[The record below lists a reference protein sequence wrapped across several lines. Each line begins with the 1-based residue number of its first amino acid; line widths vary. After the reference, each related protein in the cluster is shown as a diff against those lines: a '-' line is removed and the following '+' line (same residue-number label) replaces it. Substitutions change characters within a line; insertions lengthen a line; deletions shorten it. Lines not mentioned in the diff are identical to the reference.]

1 VGPVQKAWTGTGKG
15 GISVS
20 VIEIRG
26 LSKKFGKNVVLDNID
41 LVIHEG
47 DVVAIIGPS
56 GTGKSTLLRSINL
69 LEKPEKGTIKIND
82 QEIDLTTK
90 SAREKLELRKNTEM
104 VFQQFNLFK
113 NRTALENV
121 MEGLMVVK
129 KLKKSEARSIAEK
142 HLQKVGMGDRLSHY
156 PRHLSGGQQQRV
168 ALARMLLYKPDIIM
182 LDEPF
187 SALDGFLKDTLQME
201 MLELIRDY
209 SGDVLM
215 VSHSRDEIY
224 KFCDHM
230 MLLSEGKTILK
241 GCTKDI
247 FRRPER
253 MEAAKLT
260 GCKNISSIEKI
271 SDYELYACEWK
282 IRLITEEKIGDS
294 IKYVGIRGHNLI
306 PVQERSEENVMGIE
320 LAGFADT
327 PFQRQYLFQNSD
339 DKTSSKIWWIQDKM
353 DFEEGKLQ
361 NIPPFIK
368 FPKEDLLLLL

>member
-1 VGPVQKAWTGTGKG
+1 MALQVN
-15 GISVS
+15 
-20 VIEIRG
+20 IR
-26 LSKKFGKNVVLDNID
+26 KKFSGFELNVEFETEAGCMGIL
-41 LVIHEG
+41 G
-47 DVVAIIGPS
+47 AS
-56 GTGKSTLLRSINL
+56 GCGKSMTLKCVAGIETPDQGRIVLNGKVLFDSEKGINL
-69 LEKPEKGTIKIND
+69 PARERRTGYLFQNYALFPTMTVEENLSIVLPGKKRDKLPLVAEQLRRFQLEGLEK
-82 QEIDLTTK
+82 
-90 SAREKLELRKNTEM
+90 R
-104 VFQQFNLFK
+104 
-113 NRTALENV
+113 
-121 MEGLMVVK
+121 
-129 KLKKSEARSIAEK
+129 
-142 HLQKVGMGDRLSHY
+142 Y
-156 PRHLSGGQQQRV
+156 PSQLSGGQQQRV

-282 IRLITEEKIGDS
+282 IKLKTEEKIGDS
-294 IKYVGIRGHNLI
+294 VRYVGIRGHNLI

-327 PFQRQYLFQNSD
+327 PFQRQYLFQNTD
-339 DKTSSKIWWIQDKM
+339 DKTSSKIWWVQDKM
-353 DFEEGKLQ
+353 DFEEGKIQ
-361 NIPPFIK
+361 NIPPFMK

>member
-1 VGPVQKAWTGTGKG
+1 MTGEENLS
-15 GISVS
+15 I
-20 VIEIRG
+20 VIPGRKRDK
-26 LSKKFGKNVVLDNID
+26 LP
-41 LVIHEG
+41 LVAEQLRRFQLEG
-47 DVVAIIGPS
+47 
-56 GTGKSTLLRSINL
+56 
-69 LEKPEKGTIKIND
+69 LEK
-82 QEIDLTTK
+82 
-90 SAREKLELRKNTEM
+90 R
-104 VFQQFNLFK
+104 
-113 NRTALENV
+113 
-121 MEGLMVVK
+121 
-129 KLKKSEARSIAEK
+129 
-142 HLQKVGMGDRLSHY
+142 Y
-156 PRHLSGGQQQRV
+156 PSQLSGGQQQRV

-201 MLELIRDY
+201 MLELIKDY

-271 SDYELYACEWK
+271 GDYELYACDWK
-282 IRLITEEKIGDS
+282 MKLNTEEKIGDS
-294 IKYVGIRGHNLI
+294 VKYVGIRGHNLI
-306 PVQERSEENVMGIE
+306 PVQERSEVNVMGIE

-339 DKTSSKIWWIQDKM
+339 DKTSSKIWWVQDKM

-361 NIPPFIK
+361 DIPSFIK

>member
-1 VGPVQKAWTGTGKG
+1 MALQVY
-15 GISVS
+15 
-20 VIEIRG
+20 IR
-26 LSKKFGKNVVLDNID
+26 KKFSGFELNVEFETEAGCMGIL
-41 LVIHEG
+41 G
-47 DVVAIIGPS
+47 AS
-56 GTGKSTLLRSINL
+56 GCGKSMTLKCVAGIETPDQGRIVLNGKVLFDSEKGINL
-69 LEKPEKGTIKIND
+69 PARERRTGYLFQNYALFPTMTVEENLGIVLSGKKRDKLPIVAEQLRRFQLEGLEK
-82 QEIDLTTK
+82 
-90 SAREKLELRKNTEM
+90 R
-104 VFQQFNLFK
+104 
-113 NRTALENV
+113 
-121 MEGLMVVK
+121 
-129 KLKKSEARSIAEK
+129 
-142 HLQKVGMGDRLSHY
+142 Y
-156 PRHLSGGQQQRV
+156 PSQLSGGQQQRV

-282 IRLITEEKIGDS
+282 IKLKTEEKIGDS

-306 PVQERSEENVMGIE
+306 PAKERSEENVMGIE
-320 LAGFADT
+320 LAGYADT

-339 DKTSSKIWWIQDKM
+339 DKTASKIWWIQDKT
-353 DFEEGKLQ
+353 DFKEGMHQ
-361 NIPPFIK
+361 NLPSFIR
-368 FPKEDLLLLL
+368 FPREDLLLLL

>member
-1 VGPVQKAWTGTGKG
+1 MALQVN
-15 GISVS
+15 
-20 VIEIRG
+20 IR
-26 LSKKFGKNVVLDNID
+26 KKFSGFELNVDFETEAGCMGIL
-41 LVIHEG
+41 G
-47 DVVAIIGPS
+47 AS
-56 GTGKSTLLRSINL
+56 GCGKSMTLKCVAGIEKPDQGRIVLNGKVLFDSEKGINL
-69 LEKPEKGTIKIND
+69 PARERRTGYLFQNYALFPTMTVEENLSIVIPGKKRDKLPLVAEQLRRFQLEGLEK
-82 QEIDLTTK
+82 
-90 SAREKLELRKNTEM
+90 R
-104 VFQQFNLFK
+104 
-113 NRTALENV
+113 
-121 MEGLMVVK
+121 
-129 KLKKSEARSIAEK
+129 
-142 HLQKVGMGDRLSHY
+142 Y
-156 PRHLSGGQQQRV
+156 PSQLSGGQQQRV

-241 GCTKDI
+241 GFTKDI

-353 DFEEGKLQ
+353 DFEEEKLQ

>member
-1 VGPVQKAWTGTGKG
+1 M
-15 GISVS
+15 S

-230 MLLSEGKTILK
+230 MLLLEGKTILK
-241 GCTKDI
+241 GCTNDI

-306 PVQERSEENVMGIE
+306 PVQKRSEENVMGIE

>member
-1 VGPVQKAWTGTGKG
+1 MALQVN
-15 GISVS
+15 
-20 VIEIRG
+20 IR
-26 LSKKFGKNVVLDNID
+26 KKFSGFELNVEFETEAGCMGIL
-41 LVIHEG
+41 G
-47 DVVAIIGPS
+47 AS
-56 GTGKSTLLRSINL
+56 GCGKSMTLKCVAGIEKPDQGRIVLNGKVLFDSEKGINL
-69 LEKPEKGTIKIND
+69 PARERRTGYLFQNYALFPTMTVEENLSIVIPGKKRDKLPLVAEQLRRFQLEGLEK
-82 QEIDLTTK
+82 
-90 SAREKLELRKNTEM
+90 R
-104 VFQQFNLFK
+104 
-113 NRTALENV
+113 
-121 MEGLMVVK
+121 
-129 KLKKSEARSIAEK
+129 
-142 HLQKVGMGDRLSHY
+142 Y
-156 PRHLSGGQQQRV
+156 PSQLSGGQQQRV

-201 MLELIRDY
+201 MLELIREY
-209 SGDVLM
+209 NGDVLM

-282 IRLITEEKIGDS
+282 IKLKTEEKIGDS
-294 IKYVGIRGHNLI
+294 VRYVGIRGHNLI

-339 DKTSSKIWWIQDKM
+339 DKTSSKIWWVQDKM
-353 DFEEGKLQ
+353 DFEEGKIQ
-361 NIPPFIK
+361 NIPPFMK

>member
-1 VGPVQKAWTGTGKG
+1 MALQVN
-15 GISVS
+15 
-20 VIEIRG
+20 IR
-26 LSKKFGKNVVLDNID
+26 KKFSGFDLNVEFETEAGCMGIL
-41 LVIHEG
+41 G
-47 DVVAIIGPS
+47 AS
-56 GTGKSTLLRSINL
+56 GCGKSMTLKCVAGIEKPDQGRIVLNGKVLFDSEKGINL
-69 LEKPEKGTIKIND
+69 PARERRTGYLFQNYALFPTMTVEENLSIVIPGKKRDKLLLVAEQLRRFQLEGLEK
-82 QEIDLTTK
+82 
-90 SAREKLELRKNTEM
+90 R
-104 VFQQFNLFK
+104 
-113 NRTALENV
+113 
-121 MEGLMVVK
+121 
-129 KLKKSEARSIAEK
+129 
-142 HLQKVGMGDRLSHY
+142 Y
-156 PRHLSGGQQQRV
+156 PSQLSGGQQQRV

-201 MLELIRDY
+201 MLELIREY
-209 SGDVLM
+209 NGDVLM

-282 IRLITEEKIGDS
+282 IKLKTEEKIGDS
-294 IKYVGIRGHNLI
+294 VRYVGIRGHNLI
-306 PVQERSEENVMGIE
+306 PVQEQSEENVMGIE

>member
-1 VGPVQKAWTGTGKG
+1 MALQVN
-15 GISVS
+15 
-20 VIEIRG
+20 IR
-26 LSKKFGKNVVLDNID
+26 KKFSGFELNVEFETDGGCMGILGASGCGKTMTLKCVAGIERPDHGRIVLN
-41 LVIHEG
+41 
-47 DVVAIIGPS
+47 
-56 GTGKSTLLRSINL
+56 GKVLFDSDKGINL
-69 LEKPEKGTIKIND
+69 PARERRVGYLFQNYALFPTMTVDENLSIVLPGHKKHKLPIVAEQIKRFQLEGLEK
-82 QEIDLTTK
+82 
-90 SAREKLELRKNTEM
+90 R
-104 VFQQFNLFK
+104 
-113 NRTALENV
+113 
-121 MEGLMVVK
+121 
-129 KLKKSEARSIAEK
+129 
-142 HLQKVGMGDRLSHY
+142 Y
-156 PRHLSGGQQQRV
+156 PSQLSGGQQQRV
-168 ALARMLLYKPDIIM
+168 ALARMLLYKPDMIM

-209 SGDVLM
+209 AGDVLM

-271 SDYELYACEWK
+271 SDYELYACDWN
-282 IRLITEEKIGDS
+282 IRLKTEEKIGDS
-294 IKYVGIRGHNLI
+294 IRYVGIRGHNLV
-306 PVQERSEENVMGIE
+306 PAKGLEEENAMGIE

-327 PFQRQYLFQNSD
+327 PFQRQYQFRNAD
-339 DKTSSKIWWIQDKM
+339 DKTSLKIWWIQDKM
-353 DFEEGKLQ
+353 DFEERMVQ
-361 NIPPFIK
+361 NLPSFIR

>member
-1 VGPVQKAWTGTGKG
+1 MALQVN
-15 GISVS
+15 
-20 VIEIRG
+20 IR
-26 LSKKFGKNVVLDNID
+26 KKFSGFELNVEFETETGCMGIL
-41 LVIHEG
+41 G
-47 DVVAIIGPS
+47 AS
-56 GTGKSTLLRSINL
+56 GCGKSMTLKCVAGIEKPDQGRIVLNGKVLFDSEKGINL
-69 LEKPEKGTIKIND
+69 PARERRTGYLFQNYALFPTMTVEENLSIVIPGKKRDKLPLIAEQLRRFQLEGLEK
-82 QEIDLTTK
+82 
-90 SAREKLELRKNTEM
+90 R
-104 VFQQFNLFK
+104 
-113 NRTALENV
+113 
-121 MEGLMVVK
+121 
-129 KLKKSEARSIAEK
+129 
-142 HLQKVGMGDRLSHY
+142 Y
-156 PRHLSGGQQQRV
+156 PSQLSGGQQQRV

-201 MLELIRDY
+201 MLELIREY
-209 SGDVLM
+209 NGDVLM

-282 IRLITEEKIGDS
+282 IKLKTEEKIGDS
-294 IKYVGIRGHNLI
+294 VRYVGIRGHNLI
-306 PVQERSEENVMGIE
+306 PVQERSDENVMGIE

-339 DKTSSKIWWIQDKM
+339 DKTSSKIWWVQDKM
-353 DFEEGKLQ
+353 DFEEGKIQ

>member
-1 VGPVQKAWTGTGKG
+1 MALQVNIQ
-15 GISVS
+15 
-20 VIEIRG
+20 
-26 LSKKFGKNVVLDNID
+26 KKFSGFELNVEFETEAGCMGIL
-41 LVIHEG
+41 G
-47 DVVAIIGPS
+47 AS
-56 GTGKSTLLRSINL
+56 GCGKSMTLKCVAGIETPDQGRIVLNGKVLFDSEKGINL
-69 LEKPEKGTIKIND
+69 PARERRTGYLFQNYALFPTMTVEENLSIVLPGKKRDKLPLVEEQLRRFQLEGLEK
-82 QEIDLTTK
+82 
-90 SAREKLELRKNTEM
+90 R
-104 VFQQFNLFK
+104 
-113 NRTALENV
+113 
-121 MEGLMVVK
+121 
-129 KLKKSEARSIAEK
+129 
-142 HLQKVGMGDRLSHY
+142 Y
-156 PRHLSGGQQQRV
+156 PSQLSGGQQQRV

-282 IRLITEEKIGDS
+282 IKLITEDKIGDS

-306 PVQERSEENVMGIE
+306 PAQGRSEENVMGIE

-339 DKTSSKIWWIQDKM
+339 DKTASKIWWIQDKI
-353 DFEEGKLQ
+353 DFEEGMHQ
-361 NIPPFIK
+361 NIPSFIR

>member
-1 VGPVQKAWTGTGKG
+1 MALQVN
-15 GISVS
+15 
-20 VIEIRG
+20 IR
-26 LSKKFGKNVVLDNID
+26 KKFSGFELNVDFETEAGCMGIL
-41 LVIHEG
+41 G
-47 DVVAIIGPS
+47 AS
-56 GTGKSTLLRSINL
+56 GCGKSMTLKCVAGIEKPDQGRIVLNGKVLFDSEKGINL
-69 LEKPEKGTIKIND
+69 PARERRTGYLFQNYALFPTMTVEENLSIVIPGKKRDKLPLVAEQLRRFQLEGLEK
-82 QEIDLTTK
+82 
-90 SAREKLELRKNTEM
+90 R
-104 VFQQFNLFK
+104 
-113 NRTALENV
+113 
-121 MEGLMVVK
+121 
-129 KLKKSEARSIAEK
+129 
-142 HLQKVGMGDRLSHY
+142 Y
-156 PRHLSGGQQQRV
+156 PSQLSGGQQQRV